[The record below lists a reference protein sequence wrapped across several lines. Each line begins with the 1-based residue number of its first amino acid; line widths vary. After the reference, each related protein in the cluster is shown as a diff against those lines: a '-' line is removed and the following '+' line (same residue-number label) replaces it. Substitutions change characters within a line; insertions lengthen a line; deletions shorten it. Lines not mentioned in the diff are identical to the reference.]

1 MPEAYIADPQRETQ
15 YVADMVAAYK
25 SVVFGLT
32 TREAAQIV
40 AQETGK
46 SYREVLAAVRRHGL
60 DD

>member
-1 MPEAYIADPQRETQ
+1 MFRSYDPDNETR

-25 SVVFGLT
+25 SIMFGLT

-40 AQETGK
+40 AQDTGK